1 MTKNRLEAF
10 SDGVFA
16 IAITILI
23 LNIHL
28 PQTDSGHLAQAL
40 RDLTPHF
47 LAYAMS
53 FIIIGLYWIAH
64 HTSFHKVAKV
74 NGVFLWL
81 NMLLL
86 LFVSFMPF
94 PAYLLGTY
102 PLEQVPLIIYGIT
115 LIVTNLTAFCMTWYS
130 CYHPELLT
138 EPFTAKDFMKQF
150 PVYVFVNASYLVAIF
165 LAPFLPVV
173 SYIIYVVIACIMVY
187 FYARV
192 GVK

>member
-74 NGVFLWL
+74 NGVFLKFYAISG
-81 NMLLL
+81 
-86 LFVSFMPF
+86 LFVRHV
-94 PAYLLGTY
+94 PAGAGSSY
-102 PLEQVPLIIYGIT
+102 
-115 LIVTNLTAFCMTWYS
+115 NLWHHT
-130 CYHPELLT
+130 HR
-138 EPFTAKDFMKQF
+138 
-150 PVYVFVNASYLVAIF
+150 N
-165 LAPFLPVV
+165 
-173 SYIIYVVIACIMVY
+173 
-187 FYARV
+187 
-192 GVK
+192 